1 MAEHYE
7 VGDIV
12 KLKKPHPC
20 GSSEWEILRVGA
32 DFRLKCTGCGHQIM
46 VARKLVEKNTRGLRK
61 KDAEYREKNKKTREK
76 GLAISPFLC

>member
-46 VARKLVEKNTRGLRK
+46 VARKLMRNIV
-61 KDAEYREKNKKTREK
+61 KKTRKHAKK
-76 GLAISPFLC
+76 GLL